1 MKKMDIEVK
10 EFHSHMAN
18 SMSKLMKAFTDGFT
32 ALDKA
37 KQDDPAGTAAP
48 VKKAK
53 AEVSL
58 AKTIKKQVPVKTK

>member
-37 KQDDPAGTAAP
+37 K
-48 VKKAK
+48 
-53 AEVSL
+53 
-58 AKTIKKQVPVKTK
+58 